1 MMSSYFLLAA
11 VGLFILFIGFIV
23 GFQIA
28 KHYRLKEFEGRV
40 KAMEDYYSNKDIWGK

>member
-28 KHYRLKEFEGRV
+28 KHYRLKEFADRI
-40 KAMEDYYSNKDIWGK
+40 KSMEDYYSNKGK